1 MPIALP
7 APATPEL
14 GTVEIVRAQGSEYA
28 SAAVQQNQVHVF
40 GPNVVSKETVEQA
53 ITGSENLS
61 DAVRRIQAV
70 YYLAGYP
77 AVRVVYALAE
87 PDLYVSVSLGKV
99 TKVEAP
105 APYDAYFDGLTGADP
120 LTDDAL
126 EPGRTFASLHADR
139 AGQSAN
145 PVFIPDGD
153 GSVLRIEPN
162 DKGPGRS
169 SMGLGFGNPGNRFV
183 GRHFLDWFAKTS
195 FTTGDELR
203 ASGRYG
209 MEGLDHDQPTSD
221 GYNEHTLS
229 WGKVTPWGLF
239 AVQGRYVGYQQVVE
253 GGLDPQT
260 GNLVGNL
267 RDAVLGL
274 IGLPPT
280 PGAAPGTLK
289 LSGNIREAE
298 AGWTGLLHSSFYSRW
313 GVGAKIDYTYKD
325 FAVTMSDQTLQ
336 RQEYASAELST
347 QYSYILNLLDLPT
360 ELSAGVAVRSG
371 LGDNKTDKPITAADL
386 GYLLFRPTASIKS
399 NVSEWLALRLMLFA
413 QITDD
418 TLPEQQQWVVGG
430 LGNIESYLPGVA
442 SGDSGGV
449 ARFQFE
455 FKSYDVATVK
465 FAPTLFAEYGYS
477 KYENPFDGQDGA
489 TQSLA
494 DGGVSLAMS
503 RGPFEASV
511 SYAESFHE
519 KNVAKD
525 VLHDSDANM
534 FFRLAMKF

>member
-40 GPNVVSKETVEQA
+40 GPDVVSKETVEQA
-53 ITGSENLS
+53 ITGAENLS

-105 APYDAYFDGLTGADP
+105 APYAAYFDGLTGADP
-120 LTDDAL
+120 LTDEAL

-145 PVFIPDGD
+145 PKFIPDGD
-153 GSVLRIEPN
+153 GSVLRIEPDDN
-162 DKGPGRS
+162 GPGRS

-195 FTTGDELR
+195 FTTGDEFR

-209 MEGLDHDQPTSD
+209 MEGLDNDQPTSD
-221 GYNEHTLS
+221 GYNEHTLG
-229 WGKVTPWGLF
+229 WGKVTPWGLI
-239 AVQGRYVGYQQVVE
+239 AVQGRYVGYQQVLPVV
-253 GGLDPQT
+253 GVPDP
-260 GNLVGNL
+260 V
-267 RDAVLGL
+267 
-274 IGLPPT
+274 
-280 PGAAPGTLK
+280 K
-289 LSGNIREAE
+289 FSGNIREGE
-298 AGWTGLLHSSFYSRW
+298 IGWTGLLHSSFYSRW
-313 GVGAKIDYTYKD
+313 GVGAKVDYTYKD
-325 FAVTMSDQTLQ
+325 FAVTVSDQTLQ

-347 QYSYILNLLDLPT
+347 QFSRIFNPLDIPT

-371 LGDNKTDKPITAADL
+371 LGDNKTDEALVAADL
-386 GYLLFRPTASIKS
+386 GYLLFRPTVSAKA
-399 NVSEWLALRLMLFA
+399 NVTDWVALRLMAIA

-418 TLPEQQQWVVGG
+418 RLPEQQQWVVGG
-430 LGNIESYLPGVA
+430 IGNIESYLPGVA
-442 SGDSGGV
+442 SGDSGGLG
-449 ARFQFE
+449 RFQLE
-455 FKSYDVATVK
+455 FKSYDVASVK
-465 FAPTLFAEYGYS
+465 FSPTLFVEYGYT
-477 KYENPFDGQDGA
+477 KYENPLDGQSGA
-489 TQSLA
+489 KQSLA
-494 DGGVSLAMS
+494 DGGVGLSMT
-503 RGPFEASV
+503 RGPFEAAV

-519 KNVAKD
+519 KKVEKD

-534 FFRLAMKF
+534 FFRVAMKF

>member
-14 GTVEIVRAQGSEYA
+14 GSAETLRAQGGEYVT
-28 SAAVQQNQVHVF
+28 AAVLQNQVHVF
-40 GPNVVSKETVEQA
+40 GPDVVSKETVEQA
-53 ITGSENLS
+53 ITGAENLS

-77 AVRVVYALAE
+77 AARVVYALAE

-105 APYDAYFDGLTGADP
+105 EPYAAYFDGLAGADP
-120 LTDDAL
+120 LTDEQL
-126 EPGRTFASLHADR
+126 EPARTFASLHADR

-145 PVFIPDGD
+145 PAFIADGE

-162 DKGPGRS
+162 DNGPGRS

-183 GRHFLDWFAKTS
+183 GRHFLDWFAKHS
-195 FTTGDELR
+195 FTTGDEIR

-209 MEGLDHDQPTSD
+209 MEGLDSDEPTSD
-221 GYNEHTLS
+221 GYNEHTLG
-229 WGKVTPWGLF
+229 WGKVTPWGLI
-239 AVQGRYVGYQQVVE
+239 AAQGRYVGYQQVLSIT
-253 GGLDPQT
+253 GIDDP
-260 GNLVGNL
+260 V
-267 RDAVLGL
+267 
-274 IGLPPT
+274 
-280 PGAAPGTLK
+280 K
-289 LSGNIREAE
+289 FSGNIREGE
-298 AGWTGLLHSSFYSRW
+298 LGWSGLLHSSFYSRW
-313 GVGAKIDYTYKD
+313 GVGAKVDYTRKD
-325 FAVTMSDQTLQ
+325 FAVTLTDQTLQ
-336 RQEYASAELST
+336 RQEYGSVELST